1 MRESTCQFQV
11 PFIFIGIETFSDDLG
26 KINVDDHLQFLALVR
41 SDLRLTVFQILKID
55 FASVNISAMLCKKI
69 I

>member
-26 KINVDDHLQFLALVR
+26 KINVDHLQFLALVR
-41 SDLRLTVFQILKID
+41 SDLRLTVFQILKTG
-55 FASVNISAMLCKKI
+55 FASVNKNAILGKKI